1 MTAPQAPRPKVP
13 GKAPASPAAEPGEAL
28 SAKVPNMPREQLLA
42 ACERGL
48 DLCRFGNYKE
58 GLAELASLGDLTR
71 VKGIPSAYFSYLGYA
86 LAKQRNQVQ
95 QGIKLCKHAIKLEFF
110 QTENYINLARTCL
123 LSEKYRREAWD
134 AVREGL
140 RIDPESPELLALQ
153 KQLGSRRPPV
163 LTFLGRSNP
172 VNRLLGSLRHLLSR
186 DIGSGGTGGD
196 SDNKSDGDAGDSKKN
211 TSERRSRNT
220 GQVVSVA

>member
-13 GKAPASPAAEPGEAL
+13 GPDSASPGEAL
-28 SAKVPNMPREQLLA
+28 PAKLPNMSREQLLA

-123 LSEKYRREAWD
+123 LSEKFRREAWD

-163 LTFLGRSNP
+163 LGFLGRSNP

-186 DIGSGGTGGD
+186 DIKSGGSGSGD
-196 SDNKSDGDAGDSKKN
+196 PDNKNDGDAGDGKKN
-211 TSERRSRNT
+211 TSERRARNT

>member
-1 MTAPQAPRPKVP
+1 MTAPQAPRPK
-13 GKAPASPAAEPGEAL
+13 APEPAADDAL
-28 SAKVPNMPREQLLA
+28 QAKGPTMPREQLLA

-123 LSEKYRREAWD
+123 LSEKHRREATD

-153 KQLGSRRPPV
+153 KQLGSRKPPV
-163 LTFLGRSNP
+163 LGFLGRSNP

-186 DIGSGGTGGD
+186 DIKTGG
-196 SDNKSDGDAGDSKKN
+196 GGAGGPDSKNDNDPGENKKS
-211 TSERRSRNT
+211 TSERRARNT